1 MLIFKDNSNNN
12 RPNKTNNKKTNN
24 KQQIIMSKLDTIQE
38 DNELNNMRKEEL
50 IDTISSQI
58 TASTSL
64 SISTNISNNQSILTT
79 DNDIKPLNNNNNKNK
94 CCSTFWCDLF
104 NLKIK
109 GFLTSFIQ
117 LIINFRY
124 TLLIIIMS
132 IECIL
137 ISIFTHYLVIYTQN
151 VYQMSSSFSSILV
164 GGVIVPAAI
173 FGAIAGGF
181 IVRRY
186 DLFIEGCTRLIM
198 LSSTL
203 VVAGICVLLFI
214 KCDATISFGIDSS
227 SQTIITNNSCNLNCN
242 CSSTDY
248 NPVCGTDKKTYV
260 SPCVAGCMSGNL
272 TSFFGCNC
280 VNNNNNVNKIINMSS
295 PDATSGSCPRDCSIK
310 LIIFLTILFLVVAAE
325 SLCLTPITMLLL
337 KLLDKP
343 LQPFALGILRM
354 ANILIAFIPAPIILS
369 SVIDRTCVLW
379 NTSIDCLDSKGS
391 CLEYDDNY
399 LHYILFGSSL
409 AIKVIS
415 SFLLVIFSIY
425 IHKSYV
431 LKRRYQNSVTL
442 NHDLTSILTSRQKYA
457 VDGIVTEIEDDNEIK
472 SNSRFKRK
480 VNENTVILKNII
492 KHDED
497 NFTSFDRS
505 ETPDFYLKNLQNNK
519 V

>member
-64 SISTNISNNQSILTT
+64 SISTNNSNNQSILTT

-198 LSSTL
+198 LSS
-203 VVAGICVLLFI
+203 
-214 KCDATISFGIDSS
+214 
-227 SQTIITNNSCNLNCN
+227 
-242 CSSTDY
+242 
-248 NPVCGTDKKTYV
+248 
-260 SPCVAGCMSGNL
+260 
-272 TSFFGCNC
+272 
-280 VNNNNNVNKIINMSS
+280 
-295 PDATSGSCPRDCSIK
+295 
-310 LIIFLTILFLVVAAE
+310 
-325 SLCLTPITMLLL
+325 
-337 KLLDKP
+337 
-343 LQPFALGILRM
+343 
-354 ANILIAFIPAPIILS
+354 
-369 SVIDRTCVLW
+369 
-379 NTSIDCLDSKGS
+379 
-391 CLEYDDNY
+391 
-399 LHYILFGSSL
+399 
-409 AIKVIS
+409 
-415 SFLLVIFSIY
+415 
-425 IHKSYV
+425 
-431 LKRRYQNSVTL
+431 
-442 NHDLTSILTSRQKYA
+442 
-457 VDGIVTEIEDDNEIK
+457 IVK
-472 SNSRFKRK
+472 
-480 VNENTVILKNII
+480 
-492 KHDED
+492 
-497 NFTSFDRS
+497 
-505 ETPDFYLKNLQNNK
+505 Q
-519 V
+519 